1 MEAIDLNDDGQNDL
15 MDEDIEDH
23 EVIEISEANRGTPP
37 RHAQSRRRARLW
49 LKFTII
55 GGQRPD
61 GKTKIRCNL
70 CKRFYFIKLRK
81 NGTST
86 MSRHLKVCPKAV
98 GTPGTPRSSSRKVDM
113 MVFREMIAMAIIEH
127 DLPYRFV
134 EYKRIRMAF
143 TYANS
148 SIEYWSR
155 NTAASDVLK
164 IYEQEK

>member
-61 GKTKIRCNL
+61 GKTTEWRRK
-70 CKRFYFIKLRK
+70 KRKR
-81 NGTST
+81 
-86 MSRHLKVCPKAV
+86 
-98 GTPGTPRSSSRKVDM
+98 
-113 MVFREMIAMAIIEH
+113 
-127 DLPYRFV
+127 V
-134 EYKRIRMAF
+134 ESPQ
-143 TYANS
+143 T
-148 SIEYWSR
+148 
-155 NTAASDVLK
+155 
-164 IYEQEK
+164 

>member
-61 GKTKIRCNL
+61 GDEKTEEEKEEEE
-70 CKRFYFIKLRK
+70 KEKEK
-81 NGTST
+81 EEESGEST
-86 MSRHLKVCPKAV
+86 DLTRDSGEKA
-98 GTPGTPRSSSRKVDM
+98 
-113 MVFREMIAMAIIEH
+113 
-127 DLPYRFV
+127 
-134 EYKRIRMAF
+134 
-143 TYANS
+143 
-148 SIEYWSR
+148 
-155 NTAASDVLK
+155 
-164 IYEQEK
+164 